1 MGEDNDYHEPTFFSK
16 ILWLYYLDL
25 FHRFYEQQSSLLYS
39 TRATCSSTSPTPTFL
54 PSPSSPKYN

>member
-1 MGEDNDYHEPTFFSK
+1 MGEDNYYHEPTFFSN

-39 TRATCSSTSPTPTFL
+39 TLATCSSTSPSPTFL
-54 PSPSSPKYN
+54 PSPSSLKYN